1 MYKVYFSF
9 LCLVFY
15 HTFSSFGQDKYLCSI
30 DLNDVQDKKIKV
42 NVSVPKNI
50 KGKYVFQFPKTVPG
64 TYANLNYGRF
74 ISDFQAFDDKNQPL
88 NVTKKEP
95 NTFVIS
101 GKNLA
106 KIAYKVSPSWDTP
119 VEKEPIFEP
128 AGTGF
133 EKDKYFVLNQGGIL
147 GYLEGSMM
155 LPYEITITHPE
166 KLFGASAMDVNRVN
180 STTDVWKSPNYV
192 RLVDNPV
199 MYAPLDTAIIKVGK
213 TEVLISCYS
222 EDKKINAKTLVPS
235 VEPTVKALQ
244 SFLKELPV
252 NRYAFLFYFAPLF
265 GSAGRTGAFGALEHS
280 YSSLYYLP
288 IMPVSAVIKQVNDV
302 ASHEFLHII
311 TPLNLHS
318 KEIHEFDFANPKM
331 SQHLWL
337 YEGSTEYYSHLIQL
351 KAGMISFDDFFREMR
366 GKIEAAYMMP
376 SDMSMTKM
384 SANVLDE
391 KYHKAYRHVYDKGA
405 LLCMGLDLEI
415 MRLTQG
421 KMTLRKVIEQLSAKY
436 GPERPFEDNA
446 LFKEIVA
453 ITHPDVKKFIDKH
466 IAGTEPMDYAS
477 LFKTVGIRYE
487 RLGKV
492 KIASLEASGIELG
505 MIDGSKTQITKD
517 CPEYGL
523 QYRDYVKSINDIEIS
538 ILTVMTIDEEI
549 KSSVGK
555 PVKIVVERDGKIIEI
570 EKPLKVTEE
579 DASHVFILQDTSDP
593 VVLQCRKAWMT
604 NE

>member
-1 MYKVYFSF
+1 MSKHFSLLF
-9 LCLVFY
+9 LIFY
-15 HTFSSFGQDKYLCSI
+15 STLFSFGQDKYSCSI
-30 DLNDVQDKKIKV
+30 NLNEVQDKKIKV
-42 NVSVPKNI
+42 SIITPKNV
-50 KGKYVFQFPKTVPG
+50 KGKYIFQFPKTVPG

-74 ISDFQAFDDKNQPL
+74 ISDFQAYDENNQPL
-88 NVTKKEP
+88 TVTKKEP
-95 NTFVIS
+95 NTYTIN
-101 GKNLA
+101 GKNLS
-106 KIAYKVSPSWDTP
+106 KVTYSVSPSWDTP
-119 VEKEPIFEP
+119 VDKDAVFEP
-128 AGTGF
+128 AGTNF
-133 EKDKYFVLNQGGIL
+133 EKDKCFILNQGGVF
-147 GYLEGSMM
+147 GYLEGAMM
-155 LPYEITITHPE
+155 YPYEITITHPE
-166 KLFGASAMDVNRVN
+166 KLYGASSMDVSRTNT
-180 STTDVWKSPNYV
+180 TTDVWKAPDYV
-192 RLVDNPV
+192 RLVDSPI
-199 MYAPLDTAIIKVGK
+199 MYAPLDTAIIKVGN

-222 EDKKINAKTLVPS
+222 TDKNINAKALVPS
-235 VEPTVKALQ
+235 VQPTVTALQ
-244 SFLKELPV
+244 SFLKVLPV
-252 NRYAFLFYFAPLF
+252 KRYVFLFYFASLF
-265 GSAGRTGAFGALEHS
+265 GSGTRTGAFGALEHS

-288 IMPVSAVIKQVNDV
+288 VMPVSAVVRQVNDV

-318 KEIHEFDFANPKM
+318 REIHEFNFANPKM

-351 KAGMISFDDFFREMR
+351 KANMISLDDFFREMR
-366 GKIEAAYMMP
+366 GKIEAANMMP
-376 SDMSMTKM
+376 KDMSMTKM

-421 KMTLRKVIEQLSAKY
+421 KMTLRKVIEQLSVKY
-436 GPERPFEDNA
+436 GAERPFEDNA
-446 LFKEIVA
+446 LFKEIIA

-466 IAGTEPMDYAS
+466 IIGVEPLDYTS

-505 MIDGSKTQITKD
+505 MLSSSKTQITKD

-523 QYRDYVKSINDIEIS
+523 KYGDYVKSINGIEIS
-538 ILTVMTIDEEI
+538 IFTAMTIGEEI
-549 KSSVGK
+549 KASAGK
-555 PVKIVVERDGKIIEI
+555 PVKIVVEREGKTIEV

-579 DASHVFILQDTSDP
+579 DASHSFILENISDP
-593 VVLQCRKAWMT
+593 IILQCRKAWMT